1 MKVYTFVGYSSHLE
15 ELDFDYVVVDKTFN
29 DLTPQL
35 IDKFSNKIIWNET
48 KSENRW
54 LRIAKQLKKI
64 LEHIKSKNE
73 SAEQSSAQDENFAI
87 IDSDLIIP
95 DLRNIIPPN
104 RIYTPCYWLY
114 YDWANEIRPFCSGTN
129 YIFNYNQIPYLELA
143 INEYIELRQYEK
155 IPVDIFI
162 HSEIPHLNMLKIG
175 TAHYVKTPSYVKKIP
190 FTVFDLQNIFKH
202 IPEFVEIKW

>member
-1 MKVYTFVGYSSHLE
+1 MKVYTFVGYSTHLE

-35 IDKFSNKIIWNET
+35 IEKYSNKIIWNET
-48 KSENRW
+48 NSDNRW

-64 LEHIKSKNE
+64 IEDIKEKRE
-73 SAEQSSAQDENFAI
+73 DENFAI

-95 DLRNIIPPN
+95 DLRNIIPKD

-114 YDWANEIRPFCSGTN
+114 YSWADEIRPFCSGTN

-162 HSEIPHLNMLKIG
+162 HSEIPHLNMLKLG
-175 TAHYVKTPSYVKKIP
+175 TAHYVKTPATVKKMP
-190 FTVFDLQNIFKH
+190 FTVFDIPQIAKH
-202 IPEFVEIKW
+202 IPEYVEIKW